1 MEGEM
6 QAGQQQGATP
16 GEAPQGA
23 VTPQPVQFTTSL
35 AQMAGPDG
43 SPIAVLRFDTPCG
56 STILFAP
63 PDYVDQLGD
72 LFKQHAAKLRG
83 RPHVA
88 PSGLI
93 IPTR

>member
-6 QAGQQQGATP
+6 QAGQQAGAQP
-16 GEAPQGA
+16 GAAPEGA
-23 VTPQPVQFTTSL
+23 VTPQPVRFTTSL
-35 AQMAGPDG
+35 AQMAGPQG
-43 SPIAVLRFDTPCG
+43 EPIAVLRFDTPVG

-63 PDYVDQLGD
+63 PEYIDQLGD
-72 LFKQHAAKLRG
+72 MFKQHAAKLRG
-83 RPHVA
+83 QPHQA